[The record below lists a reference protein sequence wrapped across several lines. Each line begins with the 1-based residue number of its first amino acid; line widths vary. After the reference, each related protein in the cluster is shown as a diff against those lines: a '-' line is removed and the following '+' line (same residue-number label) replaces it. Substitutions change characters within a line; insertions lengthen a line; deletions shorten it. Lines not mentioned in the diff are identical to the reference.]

1 MSRYSFLNTAFE
13 FLSNQYNSL
22 RHLPIDH
29 MAPLLPLVRGPLLLS
44 LADRTKSSLS
54 GDPVDEV
61 ACVGELTS
69 RKAIVAVCELG
80 ETAFHVNEKGY
91 VSGETTVKE
100 GL

>member
-1 MSRYSFLNTAFE
+1 MLDIPSPVLLVQWVIITMS
-13 FLSNQYNSL
+13 
-22 RHLPIDH
+22 
-29 MAPLLPLVRGPLLLS
+29 LLPLVRGPLLLS

-91 VSGETTVKE
+91 VSVYPG
-100 GL
+100 